1 MAQGKYSIIIDMIA
15 QYLAKRILPEGSPAF
30 SRMSDLELLSIVSW
44 AEKWDTQRVYDTAFS
59 EVFPEKQIKD
69 SKPNYDMWLTAE
81 NPQLPMVV
89 REELIRAFRINI
101 VSGRMDVLRLGAW
114 VRTQSIRIM
123 WIGLCVIPI
132 ILYML

>member
-1 MAQGKYSIIIDMIA
+1 M
-15 QYLAKRILPEGSPAF
+15 
-30 SRMSDLELLSIVSW
+30 VSW
-44 AEKWDTQRVYDTAFS
+44 AQRWDAQRVYDTAFS

-81 NPQLPMVV
+81 NPKLPMVV

-114 VRTQSIRIM
+114 VRTQCVRIM
-123 WIGLCVIPI
+123 WIGLFLIPI
-132 ILYML
+132 ILYLL